1 MGNLIIGFVLGIA
14 ACTVGFSTMAEKADQ
29 GVRSIQKVVRE
40 VSKESRPSRPV
51 PPERE
56 APIAD
61 LPLYGR

>member
-40 VSKESRPSRPV
+40 VSKESRPTRQVRPE
-51 PPERE
+51 PE

-61 LPLYGR
+61 LPLYER